1 MALTVVVGLA
11 ALIAGATLGAYWQQW
26 RWRHRTGGEARWLR
40 RALWDGTIADSGE
53 VGDILPRMATTTGPL
68 KEFVRLHTVDNDEE
82 QLRERLESVR
92 AQLAEVGPDARD
104 AADIVVHMM
113 TIRAEQ
119 AGYWER
125 EVGHVL
131 GQVCLEGYHLLR
143 RVANLASVSDQFLW
157 LVFQS
162 VMITWA
168 IRSLSDREFAKG
180 LRTVPLSPDSYE
192 HGDQAR
198 H

>member
-1 MALTVVVGLA
+1 MSLYVVLAVAMFVGGCA
-11 ALIAGATLGAYWQQW
+11 AGAFWQQW

-40 RALWDGTIADSGE
+40 RALWDGTISDSGE

-68 KEFVRLHTVDNDEE
+68 KEFVRLHTVDSDEE
-82 QLRERLESVR
+82 QLRARLETVR

-119 AGYWER
+119 TGYWER

-143 RVANLASVSDQFLW
+143 RVANLASVSDQLLW

-198 H
+198 Y